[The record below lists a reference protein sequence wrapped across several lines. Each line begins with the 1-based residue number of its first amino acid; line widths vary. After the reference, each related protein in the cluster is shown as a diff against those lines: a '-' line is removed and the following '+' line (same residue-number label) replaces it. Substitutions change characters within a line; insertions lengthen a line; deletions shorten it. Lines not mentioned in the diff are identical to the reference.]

1 MHSDA
6 LLERKNKVRYLSGNS
21 KEHNFEAMKRKIF
34 ISTTNDISTDN
45 RVNKVAVMLEEMGFE
60 VMWIGRELAGSKP
73 LDRSYGTN
81 RMKLWFTKGGLFY
94 AEFQVRLFFKL
105 LFECDRKAVLLS
117 NDLDTLLPNFLISR
131 FFGIPLVYDSHEYF
145 CGVPEIQGR
154 WVQRVWQGVERFV
167 FPRLE
172 HIWTVNESIAGLY
185 EEDYSKRPKVF
196 RNISPKPNFNKK
208 SRAELG
214 LPEDVKIAINQ
225 GSGMNV
231 DRGLEEAVEA
241 VSKMNGWMLLLV
253 GSGDAIPAL
262 QSYVKEHH
270 LEAKVKF
277 VGRVPYQELLQYT
290 SAADV
295 GLSLDKSTNINYR
308 FSLPNK
314 LFDYIHCDTPV
325 VTSTVVEVKRIVE
338 HYGIG
343 ETVDPENI
351 EALRAAIEKVGAGT
365 YDTALRTAQKELNW
379 ENEQLPLRAF
389 YGQFL

>member
-1 MHSDA
+1 
-6 LLERKNKVRYLSGNS
+6 
-21 KEHNFEAMKRKIF
+21 MKRRIF

-45 RVNKVAVMLEEMGFE
+45 RVNKVAVMLQEMGFE
-60 VMWIGRELAGSKP
+60 VKWIGRELAGSKP
-73 LDRSYGTN
+73 LNRSYGTD

-105 LFECDRKAVLLS
+105 LLECDRKSVLLS

-154 WVQRVWQGVERFV
+154 WVKRVWQGVERFI

-185 EEDYSKRPKVF
+185 EEDYGKRPRVF
-196 RNISPKPNFNKK
+196 RNISPKPSFNKK

-214 LPEDVKIAINQ
+214 LPDGVKIAINQ

-241 VSKMNGWMLLLV
+241 VSQMEGWMLLLV

-262 QSYVKEHH
+262 KEHVKNQG
-270 LEAKVKF
+270 LESKVKF

-325 VTSTVVEVKRIVE
+325 VASTVVEVKRIVDD
-338 HYGIG
+338 YGVG
-343 ETVDPENI
+343 KTVHPEDI
-351 EALRAAIEKVGAGT
+351 EALRSAIEKVDAGG
-365 YDTALRTAQKELNW
+365 YDAALKKAQKALNW
-379 ENEQLPLRAF
+379 ENEQLPLKAF

>member
-1 MHSDA
+1 
-6 LLERKNKVRYLSGNS
+6 
-21 KEHNFEAMKRKIF
+21 MKRRIF

-60 VMWIGRELAGSKP
+60 VMWIGRELASSKP
-73 LDRSYGTN
+73 LERSYRTE

-94 AEFQVRLFFKL
+94 AEFQVRLFFTL
-105 LFECDRKAVLLS
+105 LFECDRKSVLLS

-154 WVQRVWQGVERFV
+154 WVKRVWQGLERFV
-167 FPRLE
+167 FPRLD

-185 EEDYSKRPKVF
+185 QEDYGKRPKVF
-196 RNISPKPNFNKK
+196 RNISPKPSFAKK

-241 VSKMNGWMLLLV
+241 VSQMEGWMLLLV

-262 QSYVKEHH
+262 QKYVTEHQ
-270 LEAKVKF
+270 LETKVKF
-277 VGRVPYQELLQYT
+277 IGRVPYEELLQYT

-314 LFDYIHCDTPV
+314 LFDYIHCNTPV
-325 VTSTVVEVKRIVE
+325 VSSAVVEVKRIVDD
-338 HYGIG
+338 YAIG

-351 EALRAAIEKVGAGT
+351 EALKVAIEKVGADT
-365 YDTALRTAQKELNW
+365 YDTALKKAQKELNW
-379 ENEQLPLRAF
+379 ENEQMPLKAF
-389 YGQFL
+389 YAQFL